1 MFIKYLK
8 IEDSDQTV
16 RELEFHNGINLIVD
30 ETVNIANTETGN
42 NVGKTTVLKLI
53 DFCLGADPKII
64 YTDSENKKEIDLV
77 KDYLVNKKVLI
88 TLILKE
94 DLNVKKS
101 KEIIIERNFL
111 SRKNKVMRINGKNLN
126 KSEGR
131 DFENELDKFIIGE
144 RSESKPSFRQI
155 IAHNIR
161 YTDERVNNTL
171 KVLSTFTSL
180 AEYETLYLFLFGIT
194 TTDRSKIFKKISTE
208 KEFKR
213 RIEKKQNKNEL
224 ELSLAM
230 IDDTISNLEMKK
242 RTLNIN
248 YNYDTDLNNLNE
260 TKYQISN
267 ISSKIS
273 ELSLRKKIIK
283 EAEAE
288 LIANKSDID
297 LKQLKMIYNQA
308 SKNMENIQKSFEDL
322 VKYHNNMIIE
332 KIRFITQD
340 VPEIESEIAKL
351 QNYLKEL
358 LSKEE
363 KLATKIAKSDTFKDL
378 EIIITELNE
387 NYQRKGEIENSL
399 SQIEEVDKK
408 IALLD
413 EEIRGIDEGI
423 FSEKFKEK
431 IKNQLKEFNK
441 YFSQVSNELYG
452 EHYGISFNI
461 KADKRT
467 GKDIYVFDSFN
478 ANSSSGKKQGEILCF
493 DLAYILYAESQEIPV
508 LNFILNDKKELMHVN
523 QLIKVSEFIKD
534 KNIQLI
540 FSILKDKLPDS
551 LDKKENIVLRLSQ
564 KDKLFRI
571 ENRQN

>member
-1 MFIKYLK
+1 MFIKHLK
-8 IEDSDQTV
+8 IEDISQTV
-16 RELEFHNGINLIVD
+16 REMEFRKGINLIVD
-30 ETVNIANTETGN
+30 ETVNITNTETGN

-53 DFCLGADPKII
+53 DFCLGADPKVI

-77 KDYLVNKKVLI
+77 KDYLVSKKVLV
-88 TLILKE
+88 TLILKQ
-94 DLNVKKS
+94 DLEAENS

-111 SRKNKVMRINGKNLN
+111 SRKNKIMRINGKNLT
-126 KSEGR
+126 KSDGK
-131 DFENELDKFIIGE
+131 DFENELDKLIIGE

-171 KVLSTFTSL
+171 KVLSNFTSL

-213 RIEKKQNKNEL
+213 RIEKKQSKTEL

-230 IDDTISNLEMKK
+230 IEDTISNLEVKK

-248 YNYDTDLNNLNE
+248 YNYDMDLNSLNE

-267 ISSKIS
+267 ISSRIS

-283 EAEAE
+283 EAEEE
-288 LIANKSDID
+288 LTANKSDID

-308 SKNMENIQKSFEDL
+308 SENMSDIQKTFEDL
-322 VKYHNNMIIE
+322 VNYHNNMIIE

-340 VPEIESEIAKL
+340 VPEIESEIAELEKS
-351 QNYLKEL
+351 LKEL

-363 KLATKIAKSDTFKDL
+363 KLTTKIAKSDTFKDL

-399 SQIEEVDKK
+399 SQIKEVDNK
-408 IALLD
+408 IDLLD
-413 EEIRGIDEGI
+413 KEISEIDEGI

-431 IKNQLKEFNK
+431 IKNQLMEFNK
-441 YFSQVSNELYG
+441 YFSQVSAELYG
-452 EHYGISFNI
+452 EKYGISF
-461 KADKRT
+461 KVKPDKRT

-493 DLAYILYAESQEIPV
+493 DLAYILYAESQGIPV
-508 LNFILNDKKELMHVN
+508 LNFVLNDKKELMHVN

-551 LDKKENIVLRLSQ
+551 LDKEENIILRLSQ

-571 ENRQN
+571 ENRQD

>member
-8 IEDSDQTV
+8 IEDSDQIV

-53 DFCLGADPKII
+53 DFCLGADAKII

-77 KDYLVNKKVLI
+77 KNYLVNKKVLI

-94 DLNVKKS
+94 DLSVKKS

-111 SRKNKVMRINGKNLN
+111 SRKNKVMRINGTNFN
-126 KSEGR
+126 KSDGR
-131 DFENELDKFIIGE
+131 DFENELDKLIIGE

-408 IALLD
+408 IAILD
-413 EEIRGIDEGI
+413 EEISGIDEGI
-423 FSEKFKEK
+423 FSEKFREK

-461 KADKRT
+461 KPDKRT

-571 ENRQN
+571 ENR

>member
-1 MFIKYLK
+1 M
-8 IEDSDQTV
+8 
-16 RELEFHNGINLIVD
+16 EFRKGINLIVD
-30 ETVNIANTETGN
+30 ETVNITNTETGN

-53 DFCLGADPKII
+53 DFCLGADPKVI

-77 KDYLVNKKVLI
+77 KDYLVSKKVLV
-88 TLILKE
+88 TLILKQ
-94 DLNVKKS
+94 DLEAENS

-111 SRKNKVMRINGKNLN
+111 SRKNKIMRINGKNLT
-126 KSEGR
+126 KSDGK
-131 DFENELDKFIIGE
+131 DFENELDKLIIGE

-171 KVLSTFTSL
+171 KVLSNFTSL

-213 RIEKKQNKNEL
+213 RIEKKQSKTEL

-230 IDDTISNLEMKK
+230 IEDTISNLEVKK

-248 YNYDTDLNNLNE
+248 YNYDMDLNSLNE

-267 ISSKIS
+267 ISSRIS

-283 EAEAE
+283 EAEEE
-288 LIANKSDID
+288 LTANKSDID

-308 SKNMENIQKSFEDL
+308 SENMSDIQKTFEDL
-322 VKYHNNMIIE
+322 VNYHNNMIIE

-340 VPEIESEIAKL
+340 VPEIESEIAELEKS
-351 QNYLKEL
+351 LKEL

-363 KLATKIAKSDTFKDL
+363 KLTTKIAKSDTFKDL

-399 SQIEEVDKK
+399 SQIKEVDNK
-408 IALLD
+408 IDLLD
-413 EEIRGIDEGI
+413 KEISEIDEGI

-431 IKNQLKEFNK
+431 IKNQLMEFNK
-441 YFSQVSNELYG
+441 YFSQVSAELYG
-452 EHYGISFNI
+452 EKYGISF
-461 KADKRT
+461 KVKPDKRT

-493 DLAYILYAESQEIPV
+493 DLAYILYAESQGIPV
-508 LNFILNDKKELMHVN
+508 LNFVLNDKKELMHVN

-551 LDKKENIVLRLSQ
+551 LDKEENIILRLSQ

-571 ENRQN
+571 ENRQD